1 MASIVKSLRVLGDP
15 NRLRMLLLLAGEELS
30 VAELQEILGM
40 GQSTIS
46 THLAQ
51 LKHAGLVED
60 RRTGKNI
67 WYRFNSESGVSE
79 LLTLLQQAKEEIPE
93 GKHDQAALQL
103 ILRKRQDK
111 TRAFF
116 DDMAGRL
123 GREYVP
129 GRSWQSIAEALLQ
142 LLPPL
147 VIADLGAGE
156 GAFSLLLAQRAQ
168 QVIAVDNSDK
178 MVELGSA
185 LARKQGVTT
194 LEYRK
199 GDLEAVPIAD
209 GSVDLALF
217 SQSLHHALHP
227 ERAVAE
233 AWRILKDAS
242 RSLTCCNIVLPR
254 RASYMPTCGWASAK
268 WIWRAC
274 WATPASGTCTQPL
287 CIRRPKHPFFKPCW
301 RREANRLRLKAHR
314 ALMAHPFP
322 RCCRRHSPHAV
333 FIFSIAKSFFLRSVP
348 QRYPVSEPSLP
359 ITRWQGTAMATGLV
373 AQARATARTAFG

>member
-1 MASIVKSLRVLGDP
+1 MGSIVKSLRVLGDP
-15 NRLRMLLLLAGEELS
+15 NRLRMLLLLSREELS

-40 GQSTIS
+40 GQSSIS

-60 RRTGKNI
+60 RRAGKNI
-67 WYRFNSESGVSE
+67 WYRAKSDGEILPG
-79 LLTLLQQAKEEIPE
+79 LLAVLQQAPQELPE
-93 GKHDQAALQL
+93 ARHDQAALEL
-103 ILRKRQDK
+103 VLRKRQDK

-129 GRSWQSIAEALLQ
+129 GRSWKSIAEALLL
-142 LLPPL
+142 LLPPM

-185 LARKQGVTT
+185 LARKQGVPA

-199 GDLEAVPIAD
+199 GDLEAVPIVD

-233 AWRILKDAS
+233 AWRILKPGGRVAILDLVQHRFAEARELYADVWLGFS
-242 RSLTCCNIVLPR
+242 EVELELMLGKAGFANVHTAVVHKETE
-254 RASYMPTCGWASAK
+254 A
-268 WIWRAC
+268 
-274 WATPASGTCTQPL
+274 
-287 CIRRPKHPFFKPCW
+287 PFFQTV
-301 RREANRLRLKAHR
+301 L
-314 ALMAHPFP
+314 
-322 RCCRRHSPHAV
+322 
-333 FIFSIAKSFFLRSVP
+333 
-348 QRYPVSEPSLP
+348 
-359 ITRWQGTAMATGLV
+359 ATGSKV
-373 AQARATARTAFG
+373 

>member
-1 MASIVKSLRVLGDP
+1 
-15 NRLRMLLLLAGEELS
+15 
-30 VAELQEILGM
+30 LQEILGM
-40 GQSTIS
+40 GQSSIS

-67 WYRFNSESGVSE
+67 WYRAKSEGEVLPG
-79 LLTLLQQAKEEIPE
+79 LLTVLQAAPQELPE
-93 GKHDQAALQL
+93 AQYDQAALEL
-103 ILRKRQDK
+103 VLRKRQDK

-129 GRSWQSIAEALLQ
+129 GRSWKSIAEALLL
-142 LLPPL
+142 LLPPM

-178 MVELGSA
+178 MVEIGSA
-185 LARKQGVTT
+185 LARKQGVPA

-233 AWRILKDAS
+233 AWRILKPGGRVAILDLVQHRFAEARELYADVWLGFS
-242 RSLTCCNIVLPR
+242 EVELELMLGKAGFANVHTAVVHKETE
-254 RASYMPTCGWASAK
+254 A
-268 WIWRAC
+268 
-274 WATPASGTCTQPL
+274 
-287 CIRRPKHPFFKPCW
+287 PFFQTV
-301 RREANRLRLKAHR
+301 L
-314 ALMAHPFP
+314 
-322 RCCRRHSPHAV
+322 
-333 FIFSIAKSFFLRSVP
+333 
-348 QRYPVSEPSLP
+348 
-359 ITRWQGTAMATGLV
+359 ATGNK
-373 AQARATARTAFG
+373 

>member
-1 MASIVKSLRVLGDP
+1 VLGDI
-15 NRLRMLLLLAGEELS
+15 NRLRMLLLLAREELS

-40 GQSTIS
+40 GQSSIS

-60 RRTGKNI
+60 RRAGKNI
-67 WYRFNSESGVSE
+67 WYSTKTDGEMLPGLLAVLQAAPQE
-79 LLTLLQQAKEEIPE
+79 LPE
-93 GKHDQAALQL
+93 AQHDQAALDL
-103 ILRKRQDK
+103 VLRKRQDK

-129 GRSWQSIAEALLQ
+129 GRSWKSIAEALLL
-142 LLPPL
+142 LLPPM

-185 LARKQGVTT
+185 LARKQGVPA

-199 GDLEAVPIAD
+199 GDLEAVPIVD

-227 ERAVAE
+227 ERAIAE
-233 AWRILKDAS
+233 AWRILKPGGRVAILDLVQHRFAEARELYADVWLGFS
-242 RSLTCCNIVLPR
+242 EVELELMLGKAGFGNVHTAVVHKETE
-254 RASYMPTCGWASAK
+254 A
-268 WIWRAC
+268 
-274 WATPASGTCTQPL
+274 
-287 CIRRPKHPFFKPCW
+287 PFFQTV
-301 RREANRLRLKAHR
+301 L
-314 ALMAHPFP
+314 
-322 RCCRRHSPHAV
+322 
-333 FIFSIAKSFFLRSVP
+333 
-348 QRYPVSEPSLP
+348 
-359 ITRWQGTAMATGLV
+359 ATGMK
-373 AQARATARTAFG
+373 G

>member
-1 MASIVKSLRVLGDP
+1 LSR
-15 NRLRMLLLLAGEELS
+15 EELS

-60 RRTGKNI
+60 RRAGKNI
-67 WYRFNSESGVSE
+67 WYSAKTDGEVLPGLLAVLQHAPQE
-79 LLTLLQQAKEEIPE
+79 LPE
-93 GKHDQAALQL
+93 AQHDQAALDL
-103 ILRKRQDK
+103 VLRKRQDK

-129 GRSWQSIAEALLQ
+129 GRSWKSIAEALLL

-185 LARKQGVTT
+185 LARKQGVPA

-199 GDLEAVPIAD
+199 GDLEAVPIGD

-227 ERAVAE
+227 ERAIAE
-233 AWRILKDAS
+233 AWRILKPGGRVAILDLVQHRFAEARELYADVWLGFS
-242 RSLTCCNIVLPR
+242 EVELELMLGKAGFSNVHTAVVHKETE
-254 RASYMPTCGWASAK
+254 A
-268 WIWRAC
+268 
-274 WATPASGTCTQPL
+274 
-287 CIRRPKHPFFKPCW
+287 PFFQTV
-301 RREANRLRLKAHR
+301 L
-314 ALMAHPFP
+314 
-322 RCCRRHSPHAV
+322 
-333 FIFSIAKSFFLRSVP
+333 
-348 QRYPVSEPSLP
+348 
-359 ITRWQGTAMATGLV
+359 ATGNK
-373 AQARATARTAFG
+373 

>member
-1 MASIVKSLRVLGDP
+1 MPTGSIVKSLRVLGDT
-15 NRLRMLLLLAGEELS
+15 NRLRMLLLLSREELS

-40 GQSTIS
+40 GQSSIS

-60 RRTGKNI
+60 RRAGKNI
-67 WYRFNSESGVSE
+67 WYSAKTDGEVLPGLLAVLQHAPQE
-79 LLTLLQQAKEEIPE
+79 LPE
-93 GKHDQAALQL
+93 AQHDQAALDL
-103 ILRKRQDK
+103 VLRKRQDK

-129 GRSWQSIAEALLQ
+129 GRSWKSIAEALLL
-142 LLPPL
+142 LLPPM

-185 LARKQGVTT
+185 LAQKQGVAA

-209 GSVDLALF
+209 ATVDLALF

-227 ERAVAE
+227 ERAIAE
-233 AWRILKDAS
+233 AWRILKPGGRVAILDLVQHRFAEARELYADVWLGFS
-242 RSLTCCNIVLPR
+242 EVELESLLT
-254 RASYMPTCGWASAK
+254 K
-268 WIWRAC
+268 
-274 WATPASGTCTQPL
+274 ATFESVHTAVVHKETEA
-287 CIRRPKHPFFKPCW
+287 PFFQT
-301 RREANRLRLKAHR
+301 LL
-314 ALMAHPFP
+314 
-322 RCCRRHSPHAV
+322 
-333 FIFSIAKSFFLRSVP
+333 
-348 QRYPVSEPSLP
+348 
-359 ITRWQGTAMATGLV
+359 
-373 AQARATARTAFG
+373 ATASKPFSKGSTL

>member
-1 MASIVKSLRVLGDP
+1 MAIPSIVKSLRVLGDA
-15 NRLRMLLLLAGEELS
+15 NRLRMLLLLSREELS

-51 LKHAGLVED
+51 LKHAGMVED
-60 RRTGKNI
+60 RRAGKNI
-67 WYRFNSESGVSE
+67 WYRSKSGGSPVQNAGAVAATE
-79 LLTLLQQAKEEIPE
+79 DLPE
-93 GKHDQAALQL
+93 ARHDQAALEL
-103 ILRKRQDK
+103 VLRKRQDK

-129 GRSWQSIAEALLQ
+129 GRSWKSIAEALL
-142 LLPPL
+142 LMLPPM

-178 MVELGSA
+178 MVELGSD
-185 LARKQGVTT
+185 LARKQGVPA

-217 SQSLHHALHP
+217 SQSLHHAQHP

-233 AWRILKDAS
+233 AWRILKPGGQDRDSGPGAAPFC
-242 RSLTCCNIVLPR
+242 RSARVIRRRLAGLQRSGAGATVEQGRVRKPAHRR
-254 RASYMPTCGWASAK
+254 RAQRNQSPLFPDCVGNGDQGD
-268 WIWRAC
+268 
-274 WATPASGTCTQPL
+274 PA
-287 CIRRPKHPFFKPCW
+287 
-301 RREANRLRLKAHR
+301 
-314 ALMAHPFP
+314 
-322 RCCRRHSPHAV
+322 
-333 FIFSIAKSFFLRSVP
+333 
-348 QRYPVSEPSLP
+348 
-359 ITRWQGTAMATGLV
+359 
-373 AQARATARTAFG
+373 

>member
-1 MASIVKSLRVLGDP
+1 MPIGSIVKSLRVLGDTT
-15 NRLRMLLLLAGEELS
+15 RLRMLLLLSREELS
-30 VAELQEILGM
+30 VAELQEILGS

-67 WYRFNSESGVSE
+67 WYRSKSEGEVLSQ
-79 LLTLLQQAKEEIPE
+79 LLAALQQAPEEIPE
-93 GKHDQAALQL
+93 SRHDQAALEL
-103 ILRKRQDK
+103 VLRKRQDK

-129 GRSWQSIAEALLQ
+129 GRSWRSVAEALLY
-142 LLPPL
+142 LLPPM

-185 LARKQGVTT
+185 LAQKQGVTA

-209 GSVDLALF
+209 ASVDLVLF

-233 AWRILKDAS
+233 AWRILKPGGRIAILDLVQHRFAEARELYADVWLGFS
-242 RSLTCCNIVLPR
+242 EVELESLLSKAGFAAVHTAIVHKETE
-254 RASYMPTCGWASAK
+254 A
-268 WIWRAC
+268 
-274 WATPASGTCTQPL
+274 
-287 CIRRPKHPFFKPCW
+287 PFFQTI
-301 RREANRLRLKAHR
+301 L
-314 ALMAHPFP
+314 
-322 RCCRRHSPHAV
+322 
-333 FIFSIAKSFFLRSVP
+333 
-348 QRYPVSEPSLP
+348 
-359 ITRWQGTAMATGLV
+359 ATGSK
-373 AQARATARTAFG
+373 T

>member
-1 MASIVKSLRVLGDP
+1 MPTGSIVKSLRVLGDI
-15 NRLRMLLLLAGEELS
+15 NRLRMLLLLAREELS

-40 GQSTIS
+40 GQSSIS

-60 RRTGKNI
+60 RRAGKNI
-67 WYRFNSESGVSE
+67 WYSAKTDGEVLPGLLAVLQHAPQE
-79 LLTLLQQAKEEIPE
+79 LPE
-93 GKHDQAALQL
+93 ARHDQAALDL
-103 ILRKRQDK
+103 VLRKRQDK

-129 GRSWQSIAEALLQ
+129 GRSWKSIAEALLL
-142 LLPPL
+142 LLPPM

-185 LARKQGVTT
+185 LARKQGVPA

-227 ERAVAE
+227 QRAVAE
-233 AWRILKDAS
+233 AWRILKPGG
-242 RSLTCCNIVLPR
+242 RIVVLDLVQHRFAEARELYADVWLGFSEVELEMLLSKAGFGKVDTSVVHKETEAPFFQ
-254 RASYMPTCGWASAK
+254 TLL
-268 WIWRAC
+268 
-274 WATPASGTCTQPL
+274 ASGIKEIQ
-287 CIRRPKHPFFKPCW
+287 
-301 RREANRLRLKAHR
+301 
-314 ALMAHPFP
+314 
-322 RCCRRHSPHAV
+322 S
-333 FIFSIAKSFFLRSVP
+333 
-348 QRYPVSEPSLP
+348 
-359 ITRWQGTAMATGLV
+359 
-373 AQARATARTAFG
+373 RTDA

>member
-1 MASIVKSLRVLGDP
+1 MPTGSIVKSLRVLGDI
-15 NRLRMLLLLAGEELS
+15 NRLRMLLLLSREELS

-40 GQSTIS
+40 GQSSIS

-60 RRTGKNI
+60 RRAGKNI
-67 WYRFNSESGVSE
+67 WYSAKTDGEVLPGLLAVLQHAPQE
-79 LLTLLQQAKEEIPE
+79 LPE
-93 GKHDQAALQL
+93 ARHDQAALDL
-103 ILRKRQDK
+103 VLRKRQDK

-129 GRSWQSIAEALLQ
+129 GRSWKSIAEALLL
-142 LLPPL
+142 LLPPM

-185 LARKQGVTT
+185 LARRQGVPA

-199 GDLEAVPIAD
+199 GDLEAVPIGD

-227 ERAVAE
+227 ERAIAE
-233 AWRILKDAS
+233 AWRILKPGGRVAILDLVQHRFAEARELYADVWLGFS
-242 RSLTCCNIVLPR
+242 EVELELMLGKAGFGNVHTAVVHKETE
-254 RASYMPTCGWASAK
+254 A
-268 WIWRAC
+268 
-274 WATPASGTCTQPL
+274 
-287 CIRRPKHPFFKPCW
+287 PFFQTV
-301 RREANRLRLKAHR
+301 L
-314 ALMAHPFP
+314 
-322 RCCRRHSPHAV
+322 
-333 FIFSIAKSFFLRSVP
+333 
-348 QRYPVSEPSLP
+348 
-359 ITRWQGTAMATGLV
+359 ATGNK
-373 AQARATARTAFG
+373 G

>member
-1 MASIVKSLRVLGDP
+1 MV
-15 NRLRMLLLLAGEELS
+15 LLLAREELS

-67 WYRFNSESGVSE
+67 WYRFKQESGVSGI
-79 LLTLLQQAKEEIPE
+79 LSLLQQEEIPE
-93 GKHDQAALQL
+93 GKHDQSALEL

-142 LLPPL
+142 LVPPL

-185 LARKQGVTT
+185 LAAKQGVTA

-209 GSVDLALF
+209 GAVDLALF
-217 SQSLHHALHP
+217 SQSLHHAIHP

-233 AWRILKDAS
+233 AWRILKPGG
-242 RSLTCCNIVLPR
+242 RVTVLDLLQHR
-254 RASYMPTCGWASAK
+254 FAEARELYADVWLGFSEVQLEGLLSNAGFGNVHTAVVHKETEA
-268 WIWRAC
+268 
-274 WATPASGTCTQPL
+274 
-287 CIRRPKHPFFKPCW
+287 PFFQTV
-301 RREANRLRLKAHR
+301 L
-314 ALMAHPFP
+314 
-322 RCCRRHSPHAV
+322 
-333 FIFSIAKSFFLRSVP
+333 
-348 QRYPVSEPSLP
+348 
-359 ITRWQGTAMATGLV
+359 ATGIKASV
-373 AQARATARTAFG
+373 

>member
-1 MASIVKSLRVLGDP
+1 
-15 NRLRMLLLLAGEELS
+15 
-30 VAELQEILGM
+30 M

-51 LKHAGLVED
+51 LKHASLVED

-67 WYRFNSESGVSE
+67 WYRFKPESGVSE

-123 GREYVP
+123 GRHYVP
-129 GRSWQSIAEALLQ
+129 GRSWQSIAEDLLQ

-168 QVIAVDNSDK
+168 QVIAVDNSDR

-185 LARKQGVTT
+185 LAQKQGVTT

-209 GSVDLALF
+209 GSVDLALL

-227 ERAVAE
+227 ERAFAE
-233 AWRILKDAS
+233 AWRILKPGG
-242 RSLTCCNIVLPR
+242 RITVLDLVQHR
-254 RASYMPTCGWASAK
+254 FAEARELYADVWLGFSEVELQSMLGNAGFRNVHTTVVHKESEA
-268 WIWRAC
+268 
-274 WATPASGTCTQPL
+274 
-287 CIRRPKHPFFKPCW
+287 PFFQTV
-301 RREANRLRLKAHR
+301 L
-314 ALMAHPFP
+314 
-322 RCCRRHSPHAV
+322 
-333 FIFSIAKSFFLRSVP
+333 
-348 QRYPVSEPSLP
+348 
-359 ITRWQGTAMATGLV
+359 ATGSKS
-373 AQARATARTAFG
+373 AEAYGA

>member
-1 MASIVKSLRVLGDP
+1 MASIVKSLRILGDA
-15 NRLRMLLLLAGEELS
+15 NRLRMVLLLAREELS

-67 WYRFNSESGVSE
+67 WYRFKQESGVSGI
-79 LLTLLQQAKEEIPE
+79 LSLLQQEEIPE
-93 GKHDQAALQL
+93 GKHDQSALEL

-142 LLPPL
+142 LVPPL

-185 LARKQGVTT
+185 LAAKQGVMA

-209 GSVDLALF
+209 GAVDLALF
-217 SQSLHHALHP
+217 SQSLHHAIHP

-233 AWRILKDAS
+233 AWRILKPGG
-242 RSLTCCNIVLPR
+242 RVTVLDLLQHR
-254 RASYMPTCGWASAK
+254 FAEARELYADVWLGFSEVQLEGLLSNAGFGNVHTAVVHKETEA
-268 WIWRAC
+268 
-274 WATPASGTCTQPL
+274 
-287 CIRRPKHPFFKPCW
+287 PFFQTV
-301 RREANRLRLKAHR
+301 L
-314 ALMAHPFP
+314 
-322 RCCRRHSPHAV
+322 
-333 FIFSIAKSFFLRSVP
+333 
-348 QRYPVSEPSLP
+348 
-359 ITRWQGTAMATGLV
+359 ATGIKASV
-373 AQARATARTAFG
+373 

>member
-1 MASIVKSLRVLGDP
+1 MASIVKSLRVLGDS
-15 NRLRMLLLLAGEELS
+15 NRLRMLLLLVREELS

-60 RRTGKNI
+60 RRAGKNI
-67 WYRFNSESGVSE
+67 WYQAKSKGEVLSQ
-79 LLTLLQQAKEEIPE
+79 LLASLQQAPEELPE
-93 GKHDQAALQL
+93 AEPDHAALDL
-103 ILRKRQDK
+103 VLRKRQDK

-142 LLPPL
+142 LLPPM
-147 VIADLGAGE
+147 VVADLGAGE

-168 QVIAVDNSDK
+168 QVIAVDNSDR

-185 LARKQGVTT
+185 LAKKTGVTT

-227 ERAVAE
+227 ARAVGE
-233 AWRILKDAS
+233 AWRILRPGGRIAILDLVQHRFAEARELYADVWLGFSEVELEKL
-242 RSLTCCNIVLPR
+242 LTKAGFGNVHT
-254 RASYMPTCGWASAK
+254 AVVHKETEA
-268 WIWRAC
+268 
-274 WATPASGTCTQPL
+274 
-287 CIRRPKHPFFKPCW
+287 PFFQTV
-301 RREANRLRLKAHR
+301 L
-314 ALMAHPFP
+314 
-322 RCCRRHSPHAV
+322 
-333 FIFSIAKSFFLRSVP
+333 
-348 QRYPVSEPSLP
+348 
-359 ITRWQGTAMATGLV
+359 ATGSKV
-373 AQARATARTAFG
+373 A

>member
-1 MASIVKSLRVLGDP
+1 MPTGSIVKSLRVLGDT
-15 NRLRMLLLLAGEELS
+15 NRLRMLLLLSREELS

-40 GQSTIS
+40 GQSSIS

-60 RRTGKNI
+60 RRAGKNI
-67 WYRFNSESGVSE
+67 WYSAKTDGEVLPGLLAVLQHAPQE
-79 LLTLLQQAKEEIPE
+79 LPE
-93 GKHDQAALQL
+93 ARHDQAALDL
-103 ILRKRQDK
+103 VLRKRQDK

-129 GRSWQSIAEALLQ
+129 GRSWKSIAEALLL
-142 LLPPL
+142 LLPPM

-185 LARKQGVTT
+185 LARKQGVPA

-217 SQSLHHALHP
+217 SQSLHHAMHP

-233 AWRILKDAS
+233 AWRILKPGGRVAILDLVQHRFAEARELYADVWLGFS
-242 RSLTCCNIVLPR
+242 EVELELMLGKAGFGNVHTAVVHKETE
-254 RASYMPTCGWASAK
+254 A
-268 WIWRAC
+268 
-274 WATPASGTCTQPL
+274 
-287 CIRRPKHPFFKPCW
+287 PFFQTV
-301 RREANRLRLKAHR
+301 L
-314 ALMAHPFP
+314 
-322 RCCRRHSPHAV
+322 
-333 FIFSIAKSFFLRSVP
+333 
-348 QRYPVSEPSLP
+348 
-359 ITRWQGTAMATGLV
+359 ATGNK
-373 AQARATARTAFG
+373 G

>member
-1 MASIVKSLRVLGDP
+1 MVTGSIVKSLRVLGDA
-15 NRLRMLLLLAGEELS
+15 NRLRMLLLLSREELS
-30 VAELQEILGM
+30 VAELQEILGL

-60 RRTGKNI
+60 RRAGKNI
-67 WYRFNSESGVSE
+67 WYRSKPGGEVLSQ
-79 LLTLLQQAKEEIPE
+79 LLALLQQAPEELPE
-93 GKHDQAALQL
+93 AQHDQAALEL
-103 ILRKRQDK
+103 ALRKRQDK

-129 GRSWQSIAEALLQ
+129 GRSWKSIAEALLQ
-142 LLPPL
+142 LLPPM

-168 QVIAVDNSDK
+168 QVIAVDNSDR

-185 LARKQGVTT
+185 LAQKQGVTA

-217 SQSLHHALHP
+217 SQSLHHAIHP
-227 ERAVAE
+227 ERAIRE
-233 AWRILKDAS
+233 AWRILKPGGRIAVLDLVQHRFAEARELYADVWLGFS
-242 RSLTCCNIVLPR
+242 EVELESLLGEAGFRGVHTSVVHKETE
-254 RASYMPTCGWASAK
+254 A
-268 WIWRAC
+268 
-274 WATPASGTCTQPL
+274 
-287 CIRRPKHPFFKPCW
+287 PFFQTVL
-301 RREANRLRLKAHR
+301 AMGN
-314 ALMAHPFP
+314 
-322 RCCRRHSPHAV
+322 
-333 FIFSIAKSFFLRSVP
+333 KSL
-348 QRYPVSEPSLP
+348 
-359 ITRWQGTAMATGLV
+359 G
-373 AQARATARTAFG
+373 

>member
-1 MASIVKSLRVLGDP
+1 MASIVKSLRVLGDI
-15 NRLRMLLLLAGEELS
+15 NRLRMLLLLSREELS

-40 GQSTIS
+40 GQSSIS

-67 WYRFNSESGVSE
+67 WYRSKADGEVLSG
-79 LLTLLQQAKEEIPE
+79 LLGMLQRAPQEIPE
-93 GKHDQAALQL
+93 AAHDQAALDL
-103 ILRKRQDK
+103 VLRKRQDK

-129 GRSWQSIAEALLQ
+129 GRSWKSIAEALL
-142 LLPPL
+142 LMLPPM

-156 GAFSLLLAQRAQ
+156 GAFSLLLAERAQ

-185 LARKQGVTT
+185 LALKQGVTS

-227 ERAVAE
+227 ARAVGE
-233 AWRILKDAS
+233 AWRILKPGGRIAILDLVQHRFAEARELYADVWLGFSEVELESLLGRAGFGDAH
-242 RSLTCCNIVLPR
+242 TAVVHKETK
-254 RASYMPTCGWASAK
+254 A
-268 WIWRAC
+268 
-274 WATPASGTCTQPL
+274 
-287 CIRRPKHPFFKPCW
+287 PFFQTVLAVGSKPT
-301 RREANRLRLKAHR
+301 L
-314 ALMAHPFP
+314 
-322 RCCRRHSPHAV
+322 
-333 FIFSIAKSFFLRSVP
+333 
-348 QRYPVSEPSLP
+348 
-359 ITRWQGTAMATGLV
+359 
-373 AQARATARTAFG
+373 